1 MSASTLQSVAAN
13 VDERTVGNERVIDF
27 DIDANTD
34 YEIQSCVMVDDDD
47 RVVEAAVRFGRVEER
62 PELGIGASILSSA
75 WSRVT
80 MEEIGDMPAIE
91 ADMSDFQHT
100 VPHLRVNRENV
111 EEFGCETLS
120 LDAFADLVATLAE
133 FVSGVLRAD
142 DATIDAEIDNYL

>member
-1 MSASTLQSVAAN
+1 
-13 VDERTVGNERVIDF
+13 
-27 DIDANTD
+27 
-34 YEIQSCVMVDDDD
+34 
-47 RVVEAAVRFGRVEER
+47 
-62 PELGIGASILSSA
+62 
-75 WSRVT
+75 